1 MINTLEIN
9 RFKSIKSLTLN
20 CRKFNLFIGEPNT
33 GKSNILEALGLW
45 SFLSYGDQDNA
56 KDFFRFERTLNLFYD
71 EVIEES
77 LQVRCDNLVVCVR
90 GVSGRFT
97 GTLEEYTPVPDK
109 GLSIHERIVRDAN
122 RIISTVIAG
131 THTGIQLVGPVP
143 HPLEDKVSQVK
154 LYRFRVRTTFDQH
167 RTDFLLP
174 PSGDNLLSLL
184 VANRELRVAV
194 NDPFRS
200 RGLRLG
206 LRPQENKIEVIKSL
220 DDDIIISHPYSLAS
234 ETFQRLTF
242 YQAAILSNH
251 DSVLVFEEPESHSF
265 PYHTKFLAEQIAL
278 DENGNQYFIAT
289 HNPYFL
295 LPVLEKAKKE
305 DVVVHIVYYE
315 DYQTKTRE
323 LAPEDLAELAE
334 VDVFTNLERYLAPGD
349 LRGVQAGPTPC
360 ANAYRVA

>member
-9 RFKSIKSLTLN
+9 RFKSVKSLTLN
-20 CRKFNLFIGEPNT
+20 CRKINLFIGEPNT
-33 GKSNILEALGLW
+33 GKSNILEALGLL
-45 SFLSYGDQDNA
+45 SFLSYGLPSGSNAQD
-56 KDFFRFERTLNLFYD
+56 FCRFEGTLDLFCDGVRD
-71 EVIEES
+71 EPLE
-77 LQVRCDNLVVCVR
+77 VRCDDVKFSLR
-90 GVSGRFT
+90 ESSGRFI
-97 GTLEEYTPVPDK
+97 GLLETSNP
-109 GLSIHERIVRDAN
+109 
-122 RIISTVIAG
+122 
-131 THTGIQLVGPVP
+131 QLVGIGTPGVP
-143 HPLEDKVSQVK
+143 APAQPGVLVENQIGDHSGIRPFDYLRRPEACKISELK
-154 LYRFRVRTTFDQH
+154 FYRFRVRTTFDQH
-167 RTDFLLP
+167 ISDFLLP
-174 PSGDNLLSLL
+174 PSGGNLLSVL
-184 VANRELRVAV
+184 VANRELRAAAS
-194 NDPFRS
+194 DPFRS

-220 DDDIIISHPYSLAS
+220 EDDIIISHPYSLAS

-295 LPVLEKAKKE
+295 LPVLEKANKE
-305 DVVVHIVYYE
+305 DVAVHIVYYE

-334 VDVFTNLERYLAPGD
+334 IDVFTNLERYLD
-349 LRGVQAGPTPC
+349 YQ
-360 ANAYRVA
+360 

>member
-45 SFLSYGDQDNA
+45 SFLGYGLPDGGNA

-71 EVIEES
+71 EIVDEPLE
-77 LQVRCDNLVVCVR
+77 VRCDDLKFSFR
-90 GVSGRFT
+90 GSGGSFTGSLDTSKPRVTLNPGSGRPVISPP
-97 GTLEEYTPVPDK
+97 GMVAEEPIGNHGNVRPMEGVP
-109 GLSIHERIVRDAN
+109 
-122 RIISTVIAG
+122 
-131 THTGIQLVGPVP
+131 GPVA
-143 HPLEDKVSQVK
+143 DTISRVK
-154 LYRFRVRTTFDQH
+154 FYRFRVRTTFDEP
-167 RTDFLLP
+167 RAGFLLP
-174 PSGDNLLSLL
+174 PSGDNLVSLL
-184 VANRELRVAV
+184 VANRELRTAA

-220 DDDIIISHPYSLAS
+220 EDDIIISHPYSLAS

-295 LPVLEKAKKE
+295 LPVLEKANKD
-305 DVVVHIVYYE
+305 DVAVHIVYYE
-315 DYQTKTRE
+315 DYQTKTKE

-334 VDVFTNLERYLAPGD
+334 VDVFTNLERYLD
-349 LRGVQAGPTPC
+349 SQ
-360 ANAYRVA
+360 

>member
-1 MINTLEIN
+1 MINTLEIT
-9 RFKSIKSLTLN
+9 RFKSIKNLKLD

-33 GKSNILEALGLW
+33 GKSNILEALGLL
-45 SFLSYGDQDNA
+45 SFLSYGDTGQDNA
-56 KDFFRFERTLNLFYD
+56 REFFRFERTLNLFYD
-71 EVIEES
+71 EVIEEP
-77 LQVRCDNLVVCVR
+77 LEVRCDDIEFSLR
-90 GVSGRFT
+90 GVGGRFT
-97 GTLEEYTPVPDK
+97 GSLEEFTPIPAE
-109 GLSIHERIVRDAN
+109 GLDSYGRIVRDAN
-122 RIISTVIAG
+122 RIISTVLTG
-131 THTGIQLVGPVP
+131 THTGVQLVGQVP

-154 LYRFRVRTTFDQH
+154 LYRFHVRTAFDEQ
-167 RTDFLLP
+167 RSDFLLP

-184 VANRELRVAV
+184 VAKRELRSAV
-194 NDPFRS
+194 NGPFRS

-206 LRPQENKIEVIKSL
+206 LRPQEGKIEVIKSL
-220 DDDIIISHPYSLAS
+220 EDDIIISHPYSLAS

-242 YQAAILSNH
+242 YQAAILSNR

-295 LPVLEKAKKE
+295 LPVLEKANKE
-305 DVVVHIVYYE
+305 DVAVHIVYYE

-334 VDVFTNLERYLAPGD
+334 VDVFTNLDRYLD
-349 LRGVQAGPTPC
+349 SQ
-360 ANAYRVA
+360 

>member
-1 MINTLEIN
+1 M
-9 RFKSIKSLTLN
+9 
-20 CRKFNLFIGEPNT
+20 
-33 GKSNILEALGLW
+33 
-45 SFLSYGDQDNA
+45 
-56 KDFFRFERTLNLFYD
+56 
-71 EVIEES
+71 
-77 LQVRCDNLVVCVR
+77 
-90 GVSGRFT
+90 
-97 GTLEEYTPVPDK
+97 
-109 GLSIHERIVRDAN
+109 
-122 RIISTVIAG
+122 
-131 THTGIQLVGPVP
+131 
-143 HPLEDKVSQVK
+143 
-154 LYRFRVRTTFDQH
+154 
-167 RTDFLLP
+167 P

-184 VANRELRVAV
+184 VANRELRAAV

-220 DDDIIISHPYSLAS
+220 EDDIIISHPYSLAS

-278 DENGNQYFIAT
+278 DESGNQYFIAT

-295 LPVLEKAKKE
+295 LPVLEKANKE
-305 DVVVHIVYYE
+305 DVAVHIVYYE

-334 VDVFTNLERYLAPGD
+334 VDVFTNLERYLD
-349 LRGVQAGPTPC
+349 SQ
-360 ANAYRVA
+360 

>member
-45 SFLSYGDQDNA
+45 SFLRYGQEDGIDANE
-56 KDFFRFERTLNLFYD
+56 FFRFETTLDLFYD
-71 EVIEES
+71 AVIDEP
-77 LQVRCDNLVVCVR
+77 LQIRCDDLTFSLSER
-90 GVSGRFT
+90 SGRFR
-97 GTLEEYTPVPDK
+97 GSLEEPN
-109 GLSIHERIVRDAN
+109 SIEAGSPSMRTNRYPPGMVLEVLTGSHSDVRRIVP
-122 RIISTVIAG
+122 V
-131 THTGIQLVGPVP
+131 VGALPA
-143 HPLEDKVSQVK
+143 KMAQVK
-154 LYRFRVRTTFDQH
+154 FYRFRVLKTFNQP
-167 RTDFLLP
+167 RSDFLLP

-184 VANRELRVAV
+184 VAHQMLRSAV
-194 NDPFRS
+194 NNPFRS

-220 DDDIIISHPYSLAS
+220 EDDIIISHPYSLAS

-265 PYHTKFLAEQIAL
+265 PYHTKYLAEQIAL

-295 LPVLEKAKKE
+295 LPVLEKANKD
-305 DVVVHIVYYE
+305 DVAVHIVYYE

-323 LAPEDLAELAE
+323 LAPDDLAELAE
-334 VDVFTNLERYLAPGD
+334 VDVFTNLERYLD
-349 LRGVQAGPTPC
+349 TQ
-360 ANAYRVA
+360 

>member
-9 RFKSIKSLTLN
+9 RFKSIKHLELD

-45 SFLSYGDQDNA
+45 SFLSYGQADGIDA
-56 KDFFRFERTLNLFYD
+56 SEFFRFETTLDLFHDAVID
-71 EVIEES
+71 EP
-77 LQVRCDNLVVCVR
+77 LQIRCDDLTFSLSEHGGRFRGLLEEPNTINAGPVAMRTPRYPPGMVLEVLSGSHSDVR
-90 GVSGRFT
+90 RIVPVSGS
-97 GTLEEYTPVPDK
+97 LPAEM
-109 GLSIHERIVRDAN
+109 A
-122 RIISTVIAG
+122 
-131 THTGIQLVGPVP
+131 
-143 HPLEDKVSQVK
+143 QVK
-154 LYRFRVRTTFDQH
+154 FYRFRVRKTFDQP
-167 RTDFLLP
+167 RSDFLLP

-184 VANRELRVAV
+184 VARQMLRSAV

-220 DDDIIISHPYSLAS
+220 EDDIIISHPYSLAS

-265 PYHTKFLAEQIAL
+265 PYHTKYLAEQIAL
-278 DENGNQYFIAT
+278 DENGNQYFVAT

-305 DVVVHIVYYE
+305 DVAVHIVYYE
-315 DYQTKTRE
+315 DDQTKTRE
-323 LAPEDLAELAE
+323 LAPDDLAELAE
-334 VDVFTNLERYLAPGD
+334 VDVFTNLERYLD
-349 LRGVQAGPTPC
+349 SQ
-360 ANAYRVA
+360 

>member
-45 SFLSYGDQDNA
+45 SFLRYGQEDGIDANE
-56 KDFFRFERTLNLFYD
+56 FFRFETTLDLFYD
-71 EVIEES
+71 AVIDEP
-77 LQVRCDNLVVCVR
+77 LQIRCDDLTFFLSER
-90 GVSGRFT
+90 SGRFR
-97 GTLEEYTPVPDK
+97 GWLERANTTDA
-109 GLSIHERIVRDAN
+109 GSLSMRTSRYPPGMVLEVLNGSHSDVRRIV
-122 RIISTVIAG
+122 
-131 THTGIQLVGPVP
+131 PVSGDLP
-143 HPLEDKVSQVK
+143 AEMAQVK
-154 LYRFRVRTTFDQH
+154 FYRFRVRKTFDQP
-167 RTDFLLP
+167 RSDFLLP

-184 VANRELRVAV
+184 VAHRELRAAV

-220 DDDIIISHPYSLAS
+220 EDDIIISHPYSLAS

-265 PYHTKFLAEQIAL
+265 PYHTKYLAEQIAL

-305 DVVVHIVYYE
+305 DVAVHIVYYE

-323 LAPEDLAELAE
+323 LAPDDLAELAE
-334 VDVFTNLERYLAPGD
+334 VDVFTNLERYLSA
-349 LRGVQAGPTPC
+349 R
-360 ANAYRVA
+360 

>member
-9 RFKSIKSLTLN
+9 RFKSIKSLTLD

-45 SFLSYGDQDNA
+45 SFLWYGQEDGIDANE
-56 KDFFRFERTLNLFYD
+56 FFRFETTLDLFYD
-71 EVIEES
+71 AVIDEP
-77 LQVRCDNLVVCVR
+77 LQIRCDDLTFSLSER
-90 GVSGRFT
+90 SGRFR
-97 GTLEEYTPVPDK
+97 GSLEESNTIDA
-109 GLSIHERIVRDAN
+109 GSLSMRTSRYPLEVLNGSHSDVRRIV
-122 RIISTVIAG
+122 
-131 THTGIQLVGPVP
+131 PVLGALP
-143 HPLEDKVSQVK
+143 AKMAQVK
-154 LYRFRVRTTFDQH
+154 FYRFRVRKTFDQP
-167 RTDFLLP
+167 RSDFLLP

-184 VANRELRVAV
+184 VAHRELRTAV

-200 RGLRLG
+200 RGLGLG

-220 DDDIIISHPYSLAS
+220 EDDIIISHPYSLAS

-265 PYHTKFLAEQIAL
+265 PYHTKYLAEQIAL
-278 DENGNQYFIAT
+278 DENENQYFIAT

-305 DVVVHIVYYE
+305 DVAVHIVYYE

-323 LAPEDLAELAE
+323 LAPDDLAELAE
-334 VDVFTNLERYLAPGD
+334 VDVFTNLERYLSA
-349 LRGVQAGPTPC
+349 Q
-360 ANAYRVA
+360 

>member
-45 SFLSYGDQDNA
+45 SFLSYGEPDGSNA
-56 KDFFRFERTLNLFYD
+56 RDFFRFETTLNLFYD
-71 EVIEES
+71 EAIDAP
-77 LQVRCDNLVVCVR
+77 LKVRCDYVTFSFGGSGGSFR
-90 GVSGRFT
+90 GS
-97 GTLEEYTPVPDK
+97 LETPSPRVFVDIEPVYPVITPP
-109 GLSIHERIVRDAN
+109 GMVAEE
-122 RIISTVIAG
+122 IIG
-131 THTGIQLVGPVP
+131 THSDVSPMRSVPGPVAGSI
-143 HPLEDKVSQVK
+143 SQVK
-154 LYRFRVRTTFDQH
+154 FYRFRARMMFDQS
-167 RTDFLLP
+167 RSDFLLP

-184 VANRELRVAV
+184 VAHRELRTAV

-220 DDDIIISHPYSLAS
+220 EDDIIISHPYSLAS

-295 LPVLEKAKKE
+295 LPVLEKANKE
-305 DVVVHIVYYE
+305 DVAVHIVYYE

-334 VDVFTNLERYLAPGD
+334 VDVFTNLERYLYS
-349 LRGVQAGPTPC
+349 Q
-360 ANAYRVA
+360 

>member
-9 RFKSIKSLTLN
+9 RFKSVKSLTLN

-45 SFLSYGDQDNA
+45 SFMRHGDPDGSNA
-56 KDFFRFERTLNLFYD
+56 KEFFRFESTLNLFCD
-71 EVIEES
+71 EAIDEPLEI
-77 LQVRCDNLVVCVR
+77 RCDSLKFSLR
-90 GVSGRFT
+90 GSSRSIT
-97 GTLEEYTPVPDK
+97 GWLETVDTLETWVPSFETTVTRDP
-109 GLSIHERIVRDAN
+109 GEMCGRLSGDHDHIRPISEMPMDINHRIA
-122 RIISTVIAG
+122 
-131 THTGIQLVGPVP
+131 
-143 HPLEDKVSQVK
+143 EVK
-154 LYRFRVRTTFDQH
+154 FYRFRMLETFDQPWS
-167 RTDFLLP
+167 DFLLP
-174 PSGDNLLSLL
+174 PSGDNLMSLL
-184 VANRELRVAV
+184 VAHRELRTAV
-194 NDPFRS
+194 NNPFRT

-220 DDDIIISHPYSLAS
+220 EDDIIISHPYSLAS

-242 YQAAILSNH
+242 YQAAILSNR

-295 LPVLEKAKKE
+295 LPVLEKANRE
-305 DVVVHIVYYE
+305 DVAVHIVYYE

-323 LAPEDLAELAE
+323 LAPDHLAELAE
-334 VDVFTNLERYLAPGD
+334 VDVFTNLERYLYS
-349 LRGVQAGPTPC
+349 Q
-360 ANAYRVA
+360 

>member
-1 MINTLEIN
+1 MIDTLEIN
-9 RFKSIKSLTLN
+9 RFKSIKHLELS
-20 CRKFNLFIGEPNT
+20 CRKINLFIGEPNT

-45 SFLSYGDQDNA
+45 SFLSYGRPDGSNA
-56 KDFFRFERTLNLFYD
+56 RDFFRFERTLNLFYD
-71 EVIEES
+71 EVVDEP
-77 LQVRCDNLVVCVR
+77 LAVRCDDVTFFLGQAARHFVGLAAEHFVGLLDESNTNLSTPLEP
-90 GVSGRFT
+90 SGHQVEDSADPR
-97 GTLEEYTPVPDK
+97 LEA
-109 GLSIHERIVRDAN
+109 L
-122 RIISTVIAG
+122 IAD
-131 THTGIQLVGPVP
+131 HTGVRPVKSILGP
-143 HPLEDKVSQVK
+143 LSGKIDRVK
-154 LYRFRVRTTFDQH
+154 FYRFRVRATFDQP
-167 RTDFLLP
+167 RSDCLLP

-184 VANRELRVAV
+184 IARRAIRSAV

-220 DDDIIISHPYSLAS
+220 EDDIIISHPYSLAS

-242 YQAAILSNH
+242 YQAAILSNR

-295 LPVLEKAKKE
+295 LPVLEKANRE
-305 DVVVHIVYYE
+305 DVAVHIVYYE

-334 VDVFTNLERYLAPGD
+334 VDVFTNLERYLYS
-349 LRGVQAGPTPC
+349 Q
-360 ANAYRVA
+360 

>member
-9 RFKSIKSLTLN
+9 RFKSVKSLTLN
-20 CRKFNLFIGEPNT
+20 CRKINLFIGEPNT

-45 SFLSYGDQDNA
+45 SFLYHGQPDGSDA
-56 KDFFRFERTLNLFYD
+56 KEFFRFESTLNLFFD
-71 EVIEES
+71 EVIDEPLEILCDDLRFSLRES
-77 LQVRCDNLVVCVR
+77 GGD
-90 GVSGRFT
+90 F
-97 GTLEEYTPVPDK
+97 K
-109 GLSIHERIVRDAN
+109 GLLERGNAWRILDPESGQRVMVEPQVVGDGFEATYSDLRD
-122 RIISTVIAG
+122 RGRVSPREREKIA
-131 THTGIQLVGPVP
+131 
-143 HPLEDKVSQVK
+143 QVK
-154 LYRFRVRTTFDQH
+154 FYRFRVRASFDE
-167 RTDFLLP
+167 RRSDFLLP

-184 VANRELRVAV
+184 VAHRELRSAV

-220 DDDIIISHPYSLAS
+220 EDDIIISHPYSLAS

-242 YQAAILSNH
+242 YQAAILSNR

-278 DENGNQYFIAT
+278 DENGNQYFVAT

-295 LPVLEKAKKE
+295 LPVLEKANKE
-305 DVVVHIVYYE
+305 DVAVHIVYYE

-323 LAPEDLAELAE
+323 LAPDDLAELAE
-334 VDVFTNLERYLAPGD
+334 VDVFTNLERYLEP
-349 LRGVQAGPTPC
+349 R
-360 ANAYRVA
+360 

>member
-1 MINTLEIN
+1 MITTLEIN

-33 GKSNILEALGLW
+33 GKSNLLEALGLW
-45 SFLSYGDQDNA
+45 SFLSYGKPDGSNA
-56 KDFFRFERTLNLFYD
+56 NQFFRFEDTLDLFQDTATD
-71 EVIEES
+71 EPLE
-77 LQVRCDNLVVCVR
+77 VRCDEVKFSLTEA
-90 GVSGRFT
+90 SGRFT
-97 GTLEEYTPVPDK
+97 GSLDTLRWMPAGIHSINPGMTPPSRAAEEVIGNHIDIRPMRHVPGSVAD
-109 GLSIHERIVRDAN
+109 RI
-122 RIISTVIAG
+122 
-131 THTGIQLVGPVP
+131 
-143 HPLEDKVSQVK
+143 SQVK
-154 LYRFRVRTTFDQH
+154 FYRFVVLTTFDQY
-167 RTDFLLP
+167 RSDFLLP

-184 VANRELRVAV
+184 VAHRELRAAV

-220 DDDIIISHPYSLAS
+220 EDDIIISHPYSLAS

-295 LPVLEKAKKE
+295 LPVLEKANKE
-305 DVVVHIVYYE
+305 DVAVHIVYYE

-323 LAPEDLAELAE
+323 LAPDDLSELAE
-334 VDVFTNLERYLAPGD
+334 IDVFTNLERYLGS
-349 LRGVQAGPTPC
+349 Q
-360 ANAYRVA
+360 

>member
-1 MINTLEIN
+1 MIDTLEIN
-9 RFKSIKSLTLN
+9 RFKSIKSLTLD

-45 SFLSYGDQDNA
+45 SFLSYGDANNA
-56 KDFFRFERTLNLFYD
+56 REFFRFERTLNLFYD
-71 EVIEES
+71 EVIDEPLE
-77 LQVRCDNLVVCVR
+77 VRCDDLEFLFR
-90 GVSGRFT
+90 GIGGRFT
-97 GTLEEYTPVPDK
+97 GSLEESTPMPAE
-109 GLSIHERIVRDAN
+109 GLDTYGRIVRDAN
-122 RIISTVIAG
+122 RIITAVLTG
-131 THTGIQLVGPVP
+131 THTEVQLVGQVP

-154 LYRFRVRTTFDQH
+154 LYRFRVRTAFDER

-184 VANRELRVAV
+184 VAHRELRAAV

-220 DDDIIISHPYSLAS
+220 EDDIIISHPYSLAS

-295 LPVLEKAKKE
+295 FPVLEKANKE
-305 DVVVHIVYYE
+305 DVAVHIVYYE

-334 VDVFTNLERYLAPGD
+334 IDVFTNLERYLD
-349 LRGVQAGPTPC
+349 SR
-360 ANAYRVA
+360 

>member
-20 CRKFNLFIGEPNT
+20 CRKINLFIGEPNT

-45 SFLSYGDQDNA
+45 SFLYHGHPDGDNA
-56 KDFFRFERTLNLFYD
+56 KEFFRFESTLNLFCD
-71 EVIEES
+71 EVIDEPLEI
-77 LQVRCDNLVVCVR
+77 RCDSLRFSLR
-90 GVSGRFT
+90 GSSRSIMGWLETVD
-97 GTLEEYTPVPDK
+97 TLETWVPSFDTTVK
-109 GLSIHERIVRDAN
+109 RDPGDQCGRLSGDHGHIRPMSDMPMDITDQMAM
-122 RIISTVIAG
+122 
-131 THTGIQLVGPVP
+131 
-143 HPLEDKVSQVK
+143 VK
-154 LYRFRVRTTFDQH
+154 FYRFGVRSTFDQP
-167 RTDFLLP
+167 RSDFLLP

-184 VANRELRVAV
+184 VAKRELRSAV
-194 NDPFRS
+194 NGPFRS

-206 LRPQENKIEVIKSL
+206 LRPQEGKIEVIKSL
-220 DDDIIISHPYSLAS
+220 EDDIIISHPYSLAS

-242 YQAAILSNH
+242 YQAAILSNQN
-251 DSVLVFEEPESHSF
+251 SVLVFEEPESHSF

-295 LPVLEKAKKE
+295 LPVLEKANKD

-334 VDVFTNLERYLAPGD
+334 VDVFTNLERYLYS
-349 LRGVQAGPTPC
+349 Q
-360 ANAYRVA
+360 